1 MRILLC
7 GATGFIG
14 RHLAAR
20 LRQAGHEVV
29 PASRQP
35 LPGGV
40 AMNYMTDT
48 TPEVWLPRL
57 QGIDAVVNAVGILI
71 ESSDATYGPLHH
83 QGPAALFDACVLAGV
98 KRVVQV
104 SALGAETAS
113 TPYFA
118 TKKAAEDHLQQLPLA
133 WQIVRPSVVYGPDGH
148 AARLFHLLAALPVI
162 SLPAGG
168 RQAMQPVHVDD
179 LADLVL
185 QLLNP
190 EVPAEQVVEA
200 VGAQKVL
207 YRDMLAAYRRGM
219 GWSSAIGIP
228 VPGFVIDLTVKLLDF
243 VPGVVLNSD
252 TWRML
257 QQGSVGGEH
266 AVTTMTQLL
275 GREPLGVDQ
284 FITARNGPA
293 LRKETLARLTKVLI
307 PAALVVAGCAALLAG
322 LLK

>member
-14 RHLAAR
+14 RHVAQR

-29 PASRQP
+29 PAARHAP
-35 LPGGV
+35 PGGV
-40 AMNYMTDT
+40 AMDYMKDT
-48 TPEVWLPRL
+48 TAEVWLPRL

-71 ESSDATYGPLHH
+71 ESAAAAYGPIHQ
-83 QGPAALFDACVLAGV
+83 QGPSALFDACVQAGV
-98 KRVVQV
+98 KRVVQI

-113 TPYFA
+113 TAYFA
-118 TKKAAEDHLQQLPLA
+118 TKKGAEDHLRQLPLA
-133 WQIVRPSVVYGPDGH
+133 WQILRPSVVYGADGH
-148 AARLFHLLAALPVI
+148 AARLFHLLAALSVI

-179 LADLVL
+179 LAEVVL
-185 QLLNP
+185 SLLSP
-190 EVPAEQVVEA
+190 DAPAGQVVEA

-207 YRDMLAAYRRGM
+207 YRDMLAAYRKGM

-243 VPGVVLNSD
+243 VPGAVLNSD

-266 AVTTMTQLL
+266 AVATMTLLL

-284 FITARNGPA
+284 FITARNGSA
-293 LRKETLARLTKVLI
+293 LRRETLARLAKVLI
-307 PAALVVAGCAALLAG
+307 PAALVVAGGAALLAG
-322 LLK
+322 LL